1 MSRAVGEENRAQRF
15 EAAHRRGLLRAMG
28 TVVIALPLFVFSIV
42 QGVFNLRE
50 ALFAPIELE
59 CPAALPVPS
68 GTVPSTVLH
77 VSLPDPEVGLLP
89 ACHRQPHCFLAR
101 PGR

>member
-1 MSRAVGEENRAQRF
+1 MSRAVGEGSRAERF

-28 TVVIALPLFVFSIV
+28 TVVIALPLFIFAVV

-50 ALFAPIELE
+50 ALFVPVELE
-59 CPAALPVPS
+59 CPALQVPI
-68 GTVPSTVLH
+68 GTVARPA
-77 VSLPDPEVGLLP
+77 PPFAQEDPLP

-101 PGR
+101 QAD

>member
-1 MSRAVGEENRAQRF
+1 
-15 EAAHRRGLLRAMG
+15 LLRAMG

-50 ALFAPIELE
+50 ALFAPLELE
-59 CPAALPVPS
+59 CPALRVPS
-68 GTVPSTVLH
+68 GTVPHLA
-77 VSLPDPEVGLLP
+77 LPDPELDLLP